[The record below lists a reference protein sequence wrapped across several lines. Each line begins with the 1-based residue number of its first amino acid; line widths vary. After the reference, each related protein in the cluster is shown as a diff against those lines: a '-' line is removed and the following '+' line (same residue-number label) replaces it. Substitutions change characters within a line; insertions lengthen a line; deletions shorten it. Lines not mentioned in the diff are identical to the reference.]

1 MSVRARG
8 SRWTRRF
15 FRAAVVAALVWTAPR
30 GLAAQEAVSPPDLC
44 PIYLAA
50 WDEIFGRDTAVVV
63 LYDST
68 SLATP
73 TFAFHAWVGMRFT
86 EPDSVFTVTDSLW
99 EAMRGALA
107 PRGPLPACLG
117 QQRRVRRAQYADMR
131 APFRDRER
139 GWEAF
144 VDSFPGARR
153 LGLMSHV
160 LRLGGDDPGVLVYVA
175 SASHWLAGGG
185 DLLLLRPRDGRWV
198 VVARKAIWRS

>member
-8 SRWTRRF
+8 SRCARRLL
-15 FRAAVVAALVWTAPR
+15 RAVVVAAFACAAPR
-30 GLAAQEAVSPPDLC
+30 GLAAQEAGSPPDRC

-73 TFAFHAWVGMRFT
+73 TFAFHGWAGMRFT

-99 EAMRGALA
+99 QAMRAALA
-107 PRGPLPACLG
+107 PRGPLPVCLE
-117 QQRRVRRAQYADMR
+117 QQRRVRRAPYAEMQ
-131 APFRDRER
+131 APFRDRTR

-144 VDSFPGARR
+144 VEAFPGARR

-160 LRLGGDDPGVLVYVA
+160 LPLGGDDAGVLVYVA
-175 SASHWLAGGG
+175 SASHWLSGGG
-185 DLLLLRPRDGRWV
+185 DLLLLRPRDGRWA